1 VTFDKFLKAQSEG
14 DSNSVEILR
23 PLVLRYF
30 SPSELLRIFAFN
42 PPGLLSKDSKTFV
55 WPEGISKKSKY
66 RLIGNSVNVK
76 VVQELIEYLFSENSL
91 NYVGVEYVR

>member
-1 VTFDKFLKAQSEG
+1 MTFDKFLKAQSEG
-14 DSNSVEILR
+14 NLNSVEILR
-23 PLVLRYF
+23 PLALRYF

-42 PPGLLSKDSKTFV
+42 PPGQDSTFF
-55 WPEGISKKSKY
+55 WPEGISEKSKY

-91 NYVGVEYVR
+91 NYVGVAYVR

>member
-1 VTFDKFLKAQSEG
+1 MTFDKFLKAQSEG
-14 DSNSVEILR
+14 NLNSIEILR

-42 PPGLLSKDSKTFV
+42 PPGLVLSQDSTFV

-76 VVQELIEYLFSENSL
+76 VVQELIEYLFCENILS
-91 NYVGVEYVR
+91 YVGVAYVR